1 MLYYWAQVFLKA
13 DKSYN
18 VYMDTLKRYIFLLS
32 VGLIILG
39 ILFFIPVYGQTSP
52 STFLPSSF
60 KRQPF
65 GGKIL
70 TKIVCDCG
78 LGSIVGMF
86 GSAIG
91 INSTLVGLLEGVAKN
106 SLPNPVWITV
116 GPPVG
121 GSYMVV
127 PGTKIYR
134 EYQIE
139 VGRWVLGNSIPTMVP
154 CIKKVGPICAPAGA
168 GFPITIVGTSGF
180 FGGFPAP
187 PLTFP

>member
-1 MLYYWAQVFLKA
+1 MLK
-13 DKSYN
+13 K
-18 VYMDTLKRYIFLLS
+18 YIFLLS
-32 VGLIILG
+32 AVLIIFG

-60 KRQPF
+60 IRKPF

-70 TKIVCDCG
+70 TKVECNCG
-78 LGSIVGMF
+78 LGSVIGIF
-86 GSAIG
+86 GSITGLNAA
-91 INSTLVGLLEGVAKN
+91 LVNILTFAAN
-106 SLPNPVWITV
+106 RLPNPVLITV

-139 VGRWVLGNSIPTMVP
+139 VGRWVLGNSIPTLVP
-154 CIKKVGPICAPAGA
+154 CIKKVVLICVPVGA
-168 GFPITIVGTSGF
+168 GFPITIVGTSGL